1 MQGEGRATPV
11 SAAVAIPESAS
22 PRAQEEEPPGTQIPE
37 PFGVN
42 GRGRLTIGGCDTV
55 ELSATFGTPLYVF
68 DESHVREQ
76 MRRYRR
82 SLAAH
87 YPKSTA
93 YYASKAFLCAGM
105 AALADEEGLGLDV
118 VSGGEIFTALH
129 AGVPAAKLMMHG
141 NNKSLDELAMALDA
155 GVGRI
160 VVDNFYELSVLEEM
174 AAERGV
180 RPRVLLRVTPGIEAH
195 THEYV
200 ETGMVDSKFGFPLVD
215 GLARRAAI
223 MALRS
228 KSLDLAGVHCH
239 IGSQIFASKPLEA
252 AAEVM
257 VAFMAEI
264 REVTGEVLEELDLG
278 GGLGVRYVE
287 GDDPPTVESFVR
299 TIGRAVRY
307 AAKRHNYPRPH
318 LMIEPGRSI
327 VNSACLTLYTV
338 GGLKEIPG
346 VRTYVPVDGGMSD
359 NPRPALY
366 GSRYEAV
373 IANRADAAPTRIVS
387 VAGKCCESGDM
398 LVRDVKLNDPRPGD
412 ILAVLGTGA
421 YNYSMASNYNRI
433 PRPAVVFAANGEARV
448 VVRRETYADLVS
460 LDVTAAWTAAAP
472 AVREVGG
479 AVAADNGEDLAV
491 GQRRTDD

>member
-11 SAAVAIPESAS
+11 AAAVTARPDGATQ
-22 PRAQEEEPPGTQIPE
+22 RAQEDEPPGTAVPE

-42 GRGRLTIGGCDTV
+42 EHGHLTIGGCDTV
-55 ELSATFGTPLYVF
+55 ELAATFGTPLYLF
-68 DESHVREQ
+68 DESYVREQ
-76 MRRYRR
+76 MRRYRH
-82 SLAAH
+82 SLAVH
-87 YPKSTA
+87 YPKSTVF
-93 YYASKAFLCAGM
+93 YASKAFLCAGM

-118 VSGGEIFTALH
+118 VSGGEMFTALH
-129 AGVPAAKLMMHG
+129 AGVPASKLMMHG
-141 NNKSLDELAMALDA
+141 NNKSPEELAMALDL

-160 VVDNFYELSVLEEM
+160 VVDNFHELSVLEEM

-180 RPRVLLRVTPGIEAH
+180 RPRILLRITPGIEAH

-228 KSLDLAGVHCH
+228 KSLELAGVHCH
-239 IGSQIFASKPLEA
+239 IGSQIFSAKPLEA

-257 VAFMAEI
+257 LGFMAEI
-264 REVTGEVLEELDLG
+264 REITGEVLEELDLG

-307 AAKRHNYPRPH
+307 AAKRHDYPRPH

-327 VNSACLTLYTV
+327 VNSAAMTLYTV

-346 VRTYVPVDGGMSD
+346 VRTYVPVNGGMSD

-366 GSRYEAV
+366 GSKYEAV
-373 IANRADAAPTRIVS
+373 IASRANDPVTRIVS

-398 LVRDVKLNDPRPGD
+398 LIRDIKLSDPRPGD

-433 PRPAVVFAANGEARV
+433 PRPAVVFAANGEARIV
-448 VVRRETYADLVS
+448 VQRETYADLVR
-460 LDVTAAWTAAAP
+460 LDVAP
-472 AVREVGG
+472 ARA
-479 AVAADNGEDLAV
+479 AVAASLAAGAADNSEEVAV
-491 GQRRTDD
+491 GQRRVD